1 MTVHEELDS
10 ALRELESTMR
20 AANLWRLER
29 PEPAAFDSA
38 QPFCVDTMSLPQWL
52 RFVFIARLDE
62 LVAAEGPMPASCDV
76 APAVEAYLTQEG
88 ARNSD
93 RILMGKA
100 VERIDTLVTEN

>member
-10 ALRELESTMR
+10 ALRDLESTMR
-20 AANLWRLER
+20 VANLWRLER
-29 PEPAAFDSA
+29 PEPAAFNSA

-62 LVAAEGPMPASCDV
+62 LVAAEGAMPSSCDV

>member
-1 MTVHEELDS
+1 MTVHEELDT

-20 AANLWRLER
+20 AANLWRVEP
-29 PEPAAFDSA
+29 PEPAAFNSS
-38 QPFCVDTMSLPQWL
+38 QPFCIDTMSLPQWL
-52 RFVFIARLDE
+52 RFVFIARLDT
-62 LVAAEGPMPASCDV
+62 LVEAESPMPASCDV
-76 APAVEAYLTQEG
+76 APAVEAYLAQEG